1 MHEQGAHL
9 LHAAAEQNHL
19 LAARELASL
28 MEVHVDA
35 DRAAEIYLKA
45 IEMGDVRYGDCP
57 HDAVGSV

>member
-1 MHEQGAHL
+1 M